1 MLAKSLLQQLN
12 GNKMD
17 QVEKAIRKIRNGV
30 FVITFNLDG
39 RNYGITT
46 AWINR
51 AAFKPNML
59 MISIGKNR
67 KGYED
72 LLDCEV
78 FCVNILGD
86 SHLEIARHF
95 GFTDGKNINNFD
107 GVELKEM
114 ENGSPVLENCVAA
127 IECKLIKKTDA
138 GDHVILFG
146 EILNAVD
153 LEGEAMVFNREDF
166 S

>member
-1 MLAKSLLQQLN
+1 MKSVHGKIN
-12 GNKMD
+12 MD
-17 QVEKAIRKIRNGV
+17 EVEKAIRKIRNGV

-39 RNYGITT
+39 KNYGMTI

-51 AAFKPNML
+51 ASFKPNML

-67 KGYED
+67 KGYEE
-72 LLDCEV
+72 LLETEV

-95 GFTDGKNINNFD
+95 GFTDGKNMNDFGDIEF
-107 GVELKEM
+107 KEM
-114 ENGSPVLENCVAA
+114 ENGSPVLQNCVAA
-127 IECKLIKKTDA
+127 IECKLVKKSDA

-146 EILNAVD
+146 EILNGID

>member
-1 MLAKSLLQQLN
+1 
-12 GNKMD
+12 MD
-17 QVEKAIRKIRNGV
+17 EAEKAIRKIRNGV

-39 RNYGITT
+39 NDYGITT

-51 AAFKPNML
+51 ASFKPNIL
-59 MISIGKNR
+59 MISIGRNR
-67 KGYED
+67 KGYEE
-72 LLDCEV
+72 LLEAEL

-86 SHLEIARHF
+86 AHLEIARHF
-95 GFTDGKNINNFD
+95 GSTDGKDINNFSD
-107 GVELKEM
+107 IELKEM

-127 IECKLIKKTDA
+127 VECKLVKKVDA

-146 EILNAVD
+146 EVLDGVD

-166 S
+166 F

>member
-1 MLAKSLLQQLN
+1 MEN
-12 GNKMD
+12 I
-17 QVEKAIRKIRNGV
+17 EKAIRKIRNGV
-30 FVITFNLDG
+30 FMITFNLDEK
-39 RNYGITT
+39 NYGITT

-67 KGYED
+67 KGYEE
-72 LLDCEV
+72 LLEAEV

-86 SHLEIARHF
+86 AHLEIARHF
-95 GFTDGKNINNFD
+95 GFPDGKNVNAFSDI
-107 GVELKEM
+107 ELKTM

-127 IECKLIKKTDA
+127 VECKLVKKSDV

-146 EILNAVD
+146 EVLSGVD
-153 LEGEAMVFNREDF
+153 LEGEAMVFTREDF
-166 S
+166 F